1 MNHHKRS
8 NEKHYI
14 LDPTI
19 IVDLLVF
26 ICITCFVIE
35 ILVGILR
42 TLHSISKLLQMGG
55 LKKKIVHFQ
64 EAICDILW
72 KDIPP
77 SCKIYDFVSLYSNCK
92 CYKMHSIKRCNIFL
106 HPRGISLL
114 N

>member
-42 TLHSISKLLQMGG
+42 TLHSMFKLLQMGG
-55 LKKKIVHFQ
+55 LKKKIVHFE

-77 SCKIYDFVSLYSNCK
+77 SCKI
-92 CYKMHSIKRCNIFL
+92 HNIFIYTVA
-106 HPRGISLL
+106 ISFQD